1 MENEAPVT
9 PARRELVIQALCE
22 AYAQDQ
28 LATEE
33 LERRLDDANRVRTE
47 SELRALLADLD
58 VAKLAGPGTAVA
70 PNQSGV
76 QTTGIAAVPGQPL
89 LPGRADAARV
99 PERQV
104 SIGIWSG
111 RVKRGSW
118 IPAKRITA
126 AAVMGGVELDFRE
139 AVFGP
144 EPVQIT
150 AAAVMGGVQIIVPP
164 NVTVET
170 SGFALMGGLNDRSET
185 HGPPR
190 PGDPVLRINGFAVM
204 GGIDI
209 DVRLPGES
217 VWQARRRRRRKRRE
231 RRSED

>member
-47 SELRALLADLD
+47 SELKALLADLD
-58 VAKLAGPGTAVA
+58 IAKLTAPGTAVA
-70 PNQSGV
+70 PSRSGAPS
-76 QTTGIAAVPGQPL
+76 TGVAAPL
-89 LPGRADAARV
+89 GPPLPGRADGSRV

-118 IPAKRITA
+118 IPAKHITA

-144 EPVQIT
+144 DPVQIT

-217 VWQARRRRRRKRRE
+217 VWQARRRRKRRRRE
-231 RRSED
+231 RRAED